1 MIQHE
6 TLTNNSDKSR
16 LVDATGSQ
24 ASGSRTI
31 EEDLGT
37 MVIIFILSYAYHYKP
52 RLVYFYPIF
61 HWVYN
66 QERLILQTIYTLNK
80 EILQ

>member
-1 MIQHE
+1 MLFVSCHFIVEPSTIEPGVVDGGTMIQHE
-6 TLTNNSDKSR
+6 TLTNSDKSK

-37 MVIIFILSYAYHYKP
+37 MVIIFNI
-52 RLVYFYPIF
+52 
-61 HWVYN
+61 
-66 QERLILQTIYTLNK
+66 
-80 EILQ
+80 

>member
-1 MIQHE
+1 MLFVSYHFIVEPSTIEPGVVDGGTMIQHE
-6 TLTNNSDKSR
+6 TLTNCDKSR

-37 MVIIFILSYAYHYKP
+37 MVIIF
-52 RLVYFYPIF
+52 FIF
-61 HWVYN
+61 IMKY
-66 QERLILQTIYTLNK
+66 ISFTL
-80 EILQ
+80 